1 MLPCPTGS
9 ERLGGIIPAPLPA
22 PVPSTS
28 PHFKSEKDAQNILW
42 SNQDRVNPESDL
54 TSHYLLLRR
63 WVLLGRS
70 PKAHRVRQVER
81 GESGRTAGLRHG
93 IILRI
98 TTKVSVFHSCQWS
111 PSPKVSLKERRKE
124 IFFPSCCPAGHLTL
138 TPTDDTEEHPAK
150 AVKRLVISFLL
161 FPPAAPAQRHR
172 AILSP
177 CDHYS
182 PVTTRDA
189 ELLSEGDRFQTRGCS
204 VLSLRHIL
212 PQTLPSKQVS
222 GLTLCSP
229 FSRPGTETS
238 APGGA
243 LI

>member
-1 MLPCPTGS
+1 MPV
-9 ERLGGIIPAPLPA
+9 PLPA
-22 PVPSTS
+22 PGPSTS
-28 PHFKSEKDAQNILW
+28 PHFKSEKGAQDTLW
-42 SNQDRVNPESDL
+42 PNQDRVSPQRDL
-54 TSHYLLLRR
+54 TSRYLLLRR
-63 WVLLGRS
+63 RLLLGRS

-98 TTKVSVFHSCQWS
+98 TTKVSVFHSCQRS

-124 IFFPSCCPAGHLTL
+124 IFLPSCCPAGHLTL

-161 FPPAAPAQRHR
+161 FPPAAPAQRHG
-172 AILSP
+172 AILSL
-177 CDHYS
+177 CDRYS

-189 ELLSEGDRFQTRGCS
+189 ELLSEGDRFQARGCS
-204 VLSLRHIL
+204 VLSLRHTL

-222 GLTLCSP
+222 GLTLCRP
-229 FSRPGTETS
+229 FSRPATETS
-238 APGGA
+238 AHGGA